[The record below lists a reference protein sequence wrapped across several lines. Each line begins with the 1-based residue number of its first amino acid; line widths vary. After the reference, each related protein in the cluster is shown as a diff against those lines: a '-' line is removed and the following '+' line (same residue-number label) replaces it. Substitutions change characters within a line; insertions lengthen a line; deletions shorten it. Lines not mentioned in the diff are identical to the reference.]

1 MSYLFNNSYFYLE
14 VAKGKVPGHSIAFI
28 SGRAPQVDVADIP
41 QTIWN
46 VQNSTYP
53 WSVWAAGAAPIFLVS
68 TSALDTQTVLVSGL
82 DASYLPITALVTLSG
97 TTPVSTG
104 ATTFLRVNSALMVT
118 NQGAAAGVVTVHYG
132 TSTGTIIGQIDSG
145 FGSTS
150 MSIYTVPAGFTAFS
164 TYGDFSCNKG
174 NQAELAVKW
183 RFFGGP
189 FITVYRSE
197 VYQQV
202 FSSAPAIPGRIPEKT
217 DIDNMVQAVD
227 NNGSRVY
234 SNQQLLLI
242 DNNYI

>member
-1 MSYLFNNSYFYLE
+1 MSYLFKDSNFYLE
-14 VAKGKVPGHSIAFI
+14 VAKGTVPGHSVAFI
-28 SGRAPQVDVADIP
+28 SGKAPQVDTSDVP
-41 QTIWN
+41 QTVWN

-53 WSVWAAGAAPIFLVS
+53 WSVWDSGAASIFLVS
-68 TSALDTQTVLVSGL
+68 SSALDTQTVLVSGL
-82 DASYLPITALVTLSG
+82 NASYAPITAIVTLTG

-104 ATTFLRVNSALMVT
+104 STHFLRVNSVT
-118 NQGAAAGVVTVHYG
+118 MISNHGNAVGVILVHYG
-132 TSTGTIIGQIDSG
+132 SSTGTVIGRIDTG

-164 TYGDFSCNKG
+164 TYGDFSCNKN
-174 NQAELAVKW
+174 NQAELAIKW

-189 FITVYRSE
+189 FVTVYRSE

-202 FSSAPAIPGRIPEKT
+202 YFSSPPIPGRIPEKT
-217 DIDNMVQAVD
+217 DIDNMVQVVD